1 MGAFCILSQNNGG
14 VGAGND
20 IFGKLSQA
28 PPPVVLRSIHT
39 QNDLF
44 WCVYFLNT
52 GVGLRPK

>member
-28 PPPVVLRSIHT
+28 PPPVVLRSIIHRMT
-39 QNDLF
+39 
-44 WCVYFLNT
+44 YF
-52 GVGLRPK
+52 GVFIS